1 MGRSYFHLHLVS
13 DSTGETL
20 IAASRAAAAQYQGV
34 ASIEHVYP
42 LVRTAAQL
50 DRVIA
55 EIENAPGIVLFTLVD
70 PELSKRLQGGCE
82 ASGSPCLSVLEPIL
96 TLFKSYLGQNSTP
109 RAGAQHMLNADYFKR
124 IDALNFSMI
133 SDDGQ
138 SAENLEH
145 ADIVLLGV
153 SRTSKTPT
161 SIYLANRGYK
171 TANVPIVP
179 RLPLPNAID
188 HLRRPLIVGLIAS
201 ADRIVQIRQNRLLSL
216 NADLQTDYVDR
227 IAVAEEIAASRRL
240 FADRGW
246 PAIDVTRRSIEE
258 TAAAVLDLYRA
269 HRLKFIAE
277 RLKAMRE
284 LSTTL
289 PPMWRGAAPL
299 VLASRS
305 ESRRALLSAAG
316 LDFEFVAPEVDERAV
331 EDRHLARGGSL
342 ENVASELAQAKALA
356 VSAERPDRLLHRRR
370 PDAHVRRQDPP
381 QVPRFLRSGAN
392 ARRALRQDAS
402 VDLRILR
409 RPRRA
414 SACRPQRSRRSPNAG
429 TRSR

>member
-20 IAASRAAAAQYQGV
+20 IAASRAASAQYQGV

-42 LVRTAAQL
+42 LVRTPAQL

-70 PELSKRLQGGCE
+70 SDLSKRLEDGCA
-82 ASGSPCLSVLEPIL
+82 ASGSPCLSVLGPIL
-96 TLFKSYLGQNSTP
+96 TLFRSYLGQNSTP

-124 IDALNFSMI
+124 IDALNFSML

-138 SAENLEH
+138 APENLDH

-171 TANVPIVP
+171 TANVPFVP
-179 RLPLPNAID
+179 HVPLPSTLD

-216 NADLQTDYVDR
+216 NADSETEYVDR
-227 IAVAEEIAASRRL
+227 TAVAEELAASRRL
-240 FADRGW
+240 FAERSW
-246 PAIDVTRRSIEE
+246 PTIDVTRRSIEE

-277 RLKAMRE
+277 
-284 LSTTL
+284 
-289 PPMWRGAAPL
+289 G
-299 VLASRS
+299 
-305 ESRRALLSAAG
+305 
-316 LDFEFVAPEVDERAV
+316 
-331 EDRHLARGGSL
+331 
-342 ENVASELAQAKALA
+342 
-356 VSAERPDRLLHRRR
+356 
-370 PDAHVRRQDPP
+370 
-381 QVPRFLRSGAN
+381 
-392 ARRALRQDAS
+392 
-402 VDLRILR
+402 
-409 RPRRA
+409 
-414 SACRPQRSRRSPNAG
+414 
-429 TRSR
+429 